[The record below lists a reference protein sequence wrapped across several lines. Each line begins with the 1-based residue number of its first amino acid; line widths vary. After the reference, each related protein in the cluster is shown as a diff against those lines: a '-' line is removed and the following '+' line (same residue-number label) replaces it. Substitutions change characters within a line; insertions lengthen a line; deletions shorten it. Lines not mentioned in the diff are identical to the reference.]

1 MRRRHFCG
9 GNTGAYNEL
18 LRAKGYLEPFAVYS
32 LITGEVYEFDKEFL
46 AKVDLYLGGERVEF
60 SPKEKELLN
69 AFISYADG
77 GGGSPVLA
85 ALDVAI
91 LEDME

>member
-1 MRRRHFCG
+1 MRRRRFCG
-9 GNTGAYNEL
+9 GNVGAYNEL
-18 LRAKGYLEPFAVYS
+18 LRLKGYLEPFAVYD
-32 LITGEVYEFDKEFL
+32 LITGQVYEFDKEFL
-46 AKVDLYLGGERVEF
+46 AKVDGYFGGEKRDF

-69 AFISYADG
+69 AFVSYANG

-91 LEDME
+91 LGA